1 MTLCHTKMVAL
12 TQFIFVQ
19 IKGFFFKGAFLEI
32 AKNTSIIQS
41 INQSLNWIFL
51 TEKRDIECTLHVR

>member
-12 TQFIFVQ
+12 TEFIFVQ
-19 IKGFFFKGAFLEI
+19 IKGFQGGKFGNSEKYI
-32 AKNTSIIQS
+32 DHS